1 MKTPLLIFFFLLS
14 FNLKAQIPD
23 SLLNEETKSLYKF
36 INEWWRTPYRY
47 GGSSKRGIDCSAF
60 TQSLYKKVYD
70 VNIPRVASQQYKVG
84 KTIQRTEAKTGDLVF
99 FRSAGPS
106 GWHVGVYLIDGW
118 FLHSGSN
125 NGVYVNH
132 LDEEK
137 YKNKIRGFKR
147 IM

>member
-70 VNIPRVASQQYKVG
+70 VNIPRVAAQQYKVG
-84 KTIQRTEAKTGDLVF
+84 KTIQRTEAETGDLVF

-106 GWHVGVYLIDGW
+106 GWHVGVYLIDDW

>member
-1 MKTPLLIFFFLLS
+1 MKTLFLGILLFLS
-14 FNLKAQIPD
+14 ISVNAQIPD

-84 KTIQRTEAKTGDLVF
+84 KTITKEEVNTGDLVF
-99 FRSAGPS
+99 FRSSGPS

-118 FLHSGSN
+118 FLHSGTS
-125 NGVYVNH
+125 NGVYVNN
-132 LDEEK
+132 LSEEK
-137 YKNKIRGFKR
+137 YSKKIRGFKR
-147 IM
+147 VM

>member
-1 MKTPLLIFFFLLS
+1 LYFKPGVHDACRDFKVYPGKVNYIPGDAIFYGNINNKGVPQGIYTQNGENIKQTFDT
-14 FNLKAQIPD
+14 A
-23 SLLNEETKSLYKF
+23 ESLYKF

-106 GWHVGVYLIDGW
+106 GWHVGV
-118 FLHSGSN
+118 
-125 NGVYVNH
+125 
-132 LDEEK
+132 
-137 YKNKIRGFKR
+137 
-147 IM
+147 